1 MSEGHSDLL
10 LEEFIQYL
18 VSISSKS
25 SSLLREKYADVFEA
39 LKTARGPESR
49 ETHEDRL
56 AQMLVEIQEG
66 QQTDSEV
73 ESEDPRRDIDLMAR
87 DNEDHKEEIESENEE
102 ERAFLNDVTEDQED
116 VSFYRRFYV
125 ELDRGIRQ
133 EHRLQR
139 QELAIYEDLLSGQEQ
154 TSDNKGLIQLEEKTE
169 RLYTRTASAGFQ
181 FWEVQPECH
190 QRIPV
195 PLVNQASSYHCEPIA
210 IKYGKTFGVWPV
222 YGFNTPAWTATVEP

>member
-1 MSEGHSDLL
+1 MSEGDSDLL

-18 VSISSKS
+18 VYISSKS

-56 AQMLVEIQEG
+56 AQMLLEIQEG

-73 ESEDPRRDIDLMAR
+73 ESEEPRRDIGLMAR
-87 DNEDHKEEIESENEE
+87 DNEDDEEEIESENEE
-102 ERAFLNDVTEDQED
+102 ERAFLDDVTEDQED

-133 EHRLQR
+133 EQRLQR
-139 QELAIYEDLLSGQEQ
+139 QELAMYEDMLSGQEQ
-154 TSDNKGLIQLEEKTE
+154 TSDNKVLIQLGEKLNAYIQE
-169 RLYTRTASAGFQ
+169 LQ
-181 FWEVQPECH
+181 V
-190 QRIPV
+190 
-195 PLVNQASSYHCEPIA
+195 L
-210 IKYGKTFGVWPV
+210 
-222 YGFNTPAWTATVEP
+222 GFNSESTT